1 MLVLTR
7 RANQS
12 IMIGADIVVTVL
24 EVRGD
29 QVRIGIDAP
38 RSISVHR
45 EEVFR
50 ELEAANRAA
59 ASPGVGALEGL
70 TASAPR
76 PNASRASARSLPGW
90 PPTAGGPPG

>member
-1 MLVLTR
+1 VLVLTR

-59 ASPGVGALEGL
+59 ASPGSGALEGL
-70 TASAPR
+70 AALR
-76 PNASRASARSLPGW
+76 PPPERRPG
-90 PPTAGGPPG
+90 

>member
-1 MLVLTR
+1 VLVLTR

-12 IMIGADIVVTVL
+12 IMIGSDVVVTVL

-59 ASPGVGALEGL
+59 ASPKSTAIEGL
-70 TASAPR
+70 TALRPPAP
-76 PNASRASARSLPGW
+76 
-90 PPTAGGPPG
+90 

>member
-12 IMIGADIVVTVL
+12 IVIGTDVVVTVL

-38 RSISVHR
+38 LSVSVHR
-45 EEVFR
+45 NEVFA

-59 ASPGVGALEGL
+59 ASPDRSALADL
-70 TASAPR
+70 DSLRPR
-76 PNASRASARSLPGW
+76 RP
-90 PPTAGGPPG
+90 

>member
-12 IMIGADIVVTVL
+12 IMIGSDVVVTVL

-59 ASPGVGALEGL
+59 ASPKSAAIEGL
-70 TASAPR
+70 TALR
-76 PNASRASARSLPGW
+76 P
-90 PPTAGGPPG
+90 PPKRPS